1 MSKND
6 AKERLS
12 ISFSIMLPMEMT
24 RAALR
29 VIEGSDFPWGQAD
42 ITAEPVRQGS
52 SLFELQRAWD
62 YNSHGGFE
70 DATNDEVIRTV
81 HIKGYYLGR
90 GGFVQFESKCELHSY
105 RSLWEPRFV
114 DVKIGDTNRH
124 FYYINEWRE
133 GRYNPTIQESSPVAA
148 TA

>member
-1 MSKND
+1 MSRNDD
-6 AKERLS
+6 AKQQLS

-29 VIEGSDFPWGQAD
+29 LIEGSDFPWGQVD
-42 ITAEPVRQGS
+42 ITAEPVRKDRWISNFMMEDG
-52 SLFELQRAWD
+52 
-62 YNSHGGFE
+62 YE
-70 DATNDEVIRTV
+70 DATNDEVLRAV
-81 HIKGYYLGR
+81 RIKGYYLGR
-90 GGFVQFESKCELHSY
+90 GGFVQFESKCELHNY
-105 RSLWEPRFV
+105 RFMWEPRFV

-133 GRYNPTIQESSPVAA
+133 NRYNPTIKESPVTA